1 MSSFNELWM
10 IFTFF
15 QGYSL
20 YLIGFSKNLTLPIE
34 RTPLNH
40 SYGYDSADVSPICF
54 AGFLLNSDPFMNYPG
69 IVNYWFFTQ

>member
-1 MSSFNELWM
+1 MSSFNVFWVIPSFSLE
-10 IFTFF
+10 
-15 QGYSL
+15 YSL
-20 YLIGFSKNLTLPIE
+20 YLIGFSKNLALPIE

-69 IVNYWFFTQ
+69 